1 MPRQVIYEQYG
12 GVEVLQLVEV
22 EKPVPAEGQ
31 LLIRVKASGIN
42 PFDVKLRK
50 GMMEGRF
57 PFSFPSAQGNDVAGV
72 VESVGPGVTAFKV
85 GDEIVGSTAKR
96 GAQADFALVAQARA
110 LLRPERVSWEVAGS
124 LWVVGTTS
132 QAMVN
137 AVGVGAEDL
146 VLVSGASGG
155 VGTLASQLAHL
166 RGATVIGVAG
176 ERNHEWLRS
185 HGITP
190 VTYGPDVEP
199 QIRAAAAAHSERK
212 LSAALDISGGGYV
225 ELALSLGV
233 APDRIDTIV
242 DNAAAERHGA
252 KTDGGAAGTTAQIA
266 ELLTLLNDRQIELPI
281 HASFPLDRVREAYTE
296 LEQGHPR
303 GKIVLIP

>member
-1 MPRQVIYEQYG
+1 MPRQVSFGQYG
-12 GVEVLQLVEV
+12 GVEVLELVDV
-22 EKPVPAEGQ
+22 EKPVPGEGE
-31 LLIRVKASGIN
+31 LLIEVKAAGIN

-57 PFSFPSAQGNDVAGV
+57 PFSFPAAQGNDVAGV
-72 VESVGPGVTAFKV
+72 VEAVGPGVSDFKP
-85 GDEIVGSTAKR
+85 GDEIAGSTAKR
-96 GAQADFALVAQARA
+96 GAQADFALVSQAKA
-110 LLRPERVSWEVAGS
+110 LLRPDHVSWEVAGA

-137 AVGVGAEDL
+137 AADIGADDL

-155 VGTLASQLAHL
+155 VGALASQLAHH

-185 HGITP
+185 HKILP
-190 VTYGPDVEP
+190 VAYADDVEAG
-199 QIRAAAAAHSERK
+199 IRAAVAQAGRR
-212 LSAALDISGGGYV
+212 LSAVLDISGGGYV
-225 ELALSLGV
+225 ELGIKLGV

-242 DNAAAERHGA
+242 DYDAAERHGA
-252 KTDGGAAGTTAQIA
+252 KGEGGGAGTTAQIA
-266 ELLTLLNDRQIELPI
+266 ELLHLLNDGQIELPI
-281 HASFPLDRVREAYTE
+281 HASFPLDQVRQAYTE